1 MFNRRGALTAI
12 AALPAIAATPVAAQA
27 LSSDPTPVAT
37 YLAQRTPAAVA
48 ATLQSAA
55 VDHAGVR
62 YFNLGWDWPDQ
73 IEAECA
79 RNGIATVGQFN
90 TWCAAM
96 ARKVDHTD
104 VAALEALIGKVPAG
118 IDPATMPSL
127 PVGEIHVGIM
137 AAQVNATGGVCGLAP
152 GHQALAEDAS
162 YHLAT
167 EAQWD
172 AILQAYPGARQ
183 PFMATENDC
192 GKSQRNFS
200 GWLASKRLGTLAMA
214 TARLLMYYQG
224 QQLRNAGHILAMVVT
239 SNRRA
244 WFLEAQTRRRLPLT
258 YTAFKGYSGTV
269 ADNFLRADAS
279 RISDLIF

>member
-1 MFNRRGALTAI
+1 MLNRRGALTAI
-12 AALPAIAATPVAAQA
+12 VAMPAIASTPVAAQA
-27 LSSDPTPVAT
+27 LAGDPTPIAT
-37 YLAQRTPAAVA
+37 YLVRRTPAAVA
-48 ATLQSAA
+48 ADLQRGA
-55 VDHAGVR
+55 VDHAGIR

-90 TWCAAM
+90 AWCMTM
-96 ARKVDHTD
+96 ARKVDHAD

-118 IDPATMPSL
+118 IDPATMPALS
-127 PVGEIHVGIM
+127 VGEIHVGIM
-137 AAQVNATGGVCGLAP
+137 AAQANATGGICGLAP
-152 GHQALAEDAS
+152 GHQARAEDAS
-162 YHLAT
+162 YRLAT

-172 AILQAYPGARQ
+172 AILQAYPGARL
-183 PFMATENDC
+183 PYMATDNDC

-224 QQLRNAGHILAMVVT
+224 QQLRNAGHIVAMVVT

-244 WFLEAQTRRRLPLT
+244 WFLEAQTRRRLPLDF
-258 YTAFKGYSGTV
+258 TAFKGYSGTA

-279 RISDLIF
+279 RISDLDF